1 MGLTKPMAA
10 ADRLTAPLRD
20 DAAKALADSL
30 KKIFSKKEK
39 TEDVERAD
47 WQEDRNDPDLR

>member
-1 MGLTKPMAA
+1 LG
-10 ADRLTAPLRD
+10 D

-30 KKIFSKKEK
+30 EKNFVKEK

>member
-1 MGLTKPMAA
+1 MAA
-10 ADRLTAPLRD
+10 AGRLTVVTRD

-30 KKIFSKKEK
+30 KKIFVKEK

-47 WQEDRNDPDLR
+47 RQEDRNDPDLR